1 LQLIGPSMSSDQLGF
16 IYPLGS
22 DLVEPVN
29 AALAE
34 LAQNGFLEKVNLQYF
49 GPDFTITYDDLF
61 PEE

>member
-1 LQLIGPSMSSDQLGF
+1 MSSDQLGF

-22 DLVEPVN
+22 DLVDPVN

-34 LAQNGFLEKVNLQYF
+34 LAQNGFLEEVNLQYF
-49 GPDFTITYDDLF
+49 GPNFTITYDDLF